1 MPQRIKSLYK
11 AFYHYADM
19 LEYYPAI
26 IKFKQYGNVEI
37 YREDITI
44 KWTSHCKGSQ
54 IRHIN
59 YFCSDLAEE
68 LDRYTTRYLKYT

>member
-1 MPQRIKSLYK
+1 MSQRIKSLYN
-11 AFYHYADM
+11 AFAYYADM

-54 IRHIN
+54 IRHRN
-59 YFCSDLAEE
+59 YFGADLVEE
-68 LDRYTTRYLKYT
+68 LYRYTARYLKYR